1 MHCAL
6 ITNRKELKGG
16 ENKTEKED
24 REKEGGVVIET
35 RERAMQRESQRGTE
49 IDRERGRE
57 I

>member
-24 REKEGGVVIET
+24 REKEGVVIET
-35 RERAMQRESQRGTE
+35 RERAMQRERV
-49 IDRERGRE
+49 REE
-57 I
+57 QK